1 MKKQSK
7 EMLFLLVG
15 LLLLLFLFIFYH
27 VLDISS
33 LHLGILSNEFVG
45 FIFCVCILIIIYYL
59 INGVNTVAQKFGYNY
74 KEKMFN
80 SLVKS
85 SDTIY
90 IMYDYEQNKLLYLTN
105 NVNRVLE
112 DSDKDD
118 EKLET
123 EKLKKLFDL
132 SSVLNQIN
140 DWDKKSN
147 FVSQMISYRSSSYQ
161 QNRWLK
167 IQIYP
172 IKDKKKLYYI
182 VLISDVTKDHLHQHF
197 LISQASDI
205 KSREKK
211 LNQITA
217 NVYDTEL
224 DVNLETGLSNFIDLK
239 HQKEYDENLTHQY
252 EEDLANNILKN
263 ISSEDKVK
271 VGNLLSLENLKSITS
286 DEPITIRYTL
296 KNKEEKI
303 WLEST
308 VFFTSN
314 KNEKY
319 ASILTKNVTED
330 AESVRKQNIMLT
342 NALESAKKASEAK
355 TEFVKTVSHSIR
367 TPMTA
372 IMGLSETILEE
383 KLSKEIKEDVQ
394 DIHNASENIL
404 SVIDELLDIEKVES
418 GKITVDNKEYNI
430 DEVIKNV
437 FNITKQNIQKKDIK
451 IKLKVNKNIPN
462 ILKGDSNKITQILL
476 NLLDNAVKF
485 TDQGS
490 IIIGAD
496 CERINSKAKITMYI
510 QDTGIGMTSEEID
523 NLIKD
528 TDSNRGLTITSKVV
542 KALKGQMDIYSK
554 EGIGTRVTVTLDQEI
569 IDDKPIGNINELQEK
584 VTEEVVTFNDK
595 KVLLVDDDKISLKV
609 TTKFLSKYGITTKSV
624 VSGKDAIKEIEKNNY
639 DLILLDQKMPD
650 MDGITTLKEMK
661 NKKDFNTPVVVLTAD
676 AIKGVKEKYINEGFN
691 DYLSKP
697 INMKFLT
704 QILKKYLK

>member
-27 VLDISS
+27 VLDTSS

-182 VLISDVTKDHLHQHF
+182 ILISDVTKDHLHQHF

-211 LNQITA
+211 LNQITS
-217 NVYDTEL
+217 NVYETEL

-239 HQKEYDENLTHQY
+239 HQKEYDELATHKY
-252 EEDLANNILKN
+252 EEDLLNNILKN
-263 ISSEDKVK
+263 ISSDDRVK
-271 VGNLLSLENLKSITS
+271 VENLLSLENLRNIKS

-330 AESVRKQNIMLT
+330 AESIRKQNIMLT
-342 NALESAKKASEAK
+342 NALESAKKASDTK

-437 FNITKQNIQKKDIK
+437 FNITKQNIQKK
-451 IKLKVNKNIPN
+451 
-462 ILKGDSNKITQILL
+462 ILK
-476 NLLDNAVKF
+476 
-485 TDQGS
+485 
-490 IIIGAD
+490 
-496 CERINSKAKITMYI
+496 
-510 QDTGIGMTSEEID
+510 
-523 NLIKD
+523 
-528 TDSNRGLTITSKVV
+528 
-542 KALKGQMDIYSK
+542 
-554 EGIGTRVTVTLDQEI
+554 
-569 IDDKPIGNINELQEK
+569 
-584 VTEEVVTFNDK
+584 
-595 KVLLVDDDKISLKV
+595 
-609 TTKFLSKYGITTKSV
+609 LS
-624 VSGKDAIKEIEKNNY
+624 
-639 DLILLDQKMPD
+639 
-650 MDGITTLKEMK
+650 
-661 NKKDFNTPVVVLTAD
+661 
-676 AIKGVKEKYINEGFN
+676 
-691 DYLSKP
+691 
-697 INMKFLT
+697 
-704 QILKKYLK
+704 